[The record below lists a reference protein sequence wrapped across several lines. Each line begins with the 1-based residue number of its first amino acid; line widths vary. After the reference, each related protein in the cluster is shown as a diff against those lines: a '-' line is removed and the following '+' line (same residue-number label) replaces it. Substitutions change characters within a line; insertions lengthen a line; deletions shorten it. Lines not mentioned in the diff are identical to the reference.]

1 MRKYVDP
8 EFLKNNQYH
17 SAVNLNYRISLHE
30 RFSTNATR
38 WADWIRRHLGLEG
51 GHRVLAVGC
60 GNAVQWRENKS
71 HFPLTAE
78 FALMDLSI
86 GMLSDARNDFSLT
99 EERFRFVNGDAQF
112 LPFPDSFF
120 DRVTANHML
129 YHVPSIELAVSECA
143 RVVKPEGLFMAA
155 TNGKN
160 HMTDLYQLLSEFDSD
175 FTPPDTAVRRF
186 GLLNGGD
193 YLSEYF
199 QEVRCEFYDCDLW
212 VTDAQA
218 LVNYAFSMWDVQ
230 DTIAMEKANAM
241 REFIASKMVE
251 DGGILIR
258 KETGIFLASHT
269 IGLLDSLGILQTKQE
284 LS

>member
-1 MRKYVDP
+1 MGKFVNP
-8 EFLKNNQYH
+8 EFLKKEQYH
-17 SAVNLNYRISLHE
+17 SAVNLNCRITLHE
-30 RFSTNATR
+30 RFSTNATP
-38 WADWIRRHLGLEG
+38 WSVWIHRHLGLED
-51 GHRVLAVGC
+51 GHYILAVGC
-60 GNAVQWRENKS
+60 GNAVQWRENAS
-71 HFPLTAE
+71 HFPITSK

-86 GMLSDARNDFSLT
+86 GMLSDARNGFPQN
-99 EERFRFVNGDAQF
+99 EECFQFVNGDAQF

-143 RVVKPEGLFMAA
+143 RVIKPEGLFMAA
-155 TNGKN
+155 TNGMN
-160 HMTDLYQLLSEFDSD
+160 HMTDLYHLLSEFDD
-175 FTPPDTAVRRF
+175 AFTPPDIAARRF
-186 GLLNGGD
+186 GLRNGGK
-193 YLSEYF
+193 YLSKYF
-199 QEVRCEFYDCDLW
+199 HEVRREIYECDLW

-241 REFIASKMVE
+241 REFFTCKISVE
-251 DGGILIR
+251 GGILIR

-269 IGLLDSLGILQTKQE
+269 SGLIDSLGILQAEQE